1 MPDIKDIHKELEAK
15 RRELRELN
23 KMMRDEL
30 SASKEYCD
38 LVDEGKTLRDK
49 KKSVE
54 NDVRGRNSEALGKID
69 LLKLEIKAITEQLSD
84 VAINKYAANESIE
97 FMDENNNRWMPVFTV
112 KFKKEEAAEDAKLA
126 AEPEKKNVHV
136 PLVELSDAAA

>member
-1 MPDIKDIHKELEAK
+1 MQDLKEIHKELESK
-15 RRELRELN
+15 RRELREIN

-30 SASKEYCD
+30 SASKQYCD

-49 KKSVE
+49 KASIVNE
-54 NDVRGRNSEALGKID
+54 IRGRNSEALDKID
-69 LLKLEIKAITEQLSD
+69 LLKLEIKAMTEKLSD
-84 VAINKYAANESIE
+84 VAINRYAAKESIE

-126 AEPEKKNVHV
+126 AEPEKKSEHI
-136 PLVELSDAAA
+136 PLVALNDAAA